1 MRLITWVHSL
11 ESCVERTTRSS
22 VWQPTQLSS
31 CAFWSSVPGMLISH
45 SALVSWP
52 ARFLVFFSLMSA
64 VAGSMLD
71 TVALAGEAMSYPTA
85 RVLSVYSPGCRRS
98 CGKL

>member
-1 MRLITWVHSL
+1 MRLITCVHSS

-31 CAFWSSVPGMLISH
+31 PAFCSSVPGILIIH

-52 ARFLVFFSLMSA
+52 ARFFVCFGLMSA
-64 VAGSMLD
+64 LAVLFVA
-71 TVALAGEAMSYPTA
+71 TVALVGESMS
-85 RVLSVYSPGCRRS
+85 
-98 CGKL
+98 